1 MNRAMMYSGNK
12 KSSRRIFGTFFDVC
26 QNSSGETMEKRSV
39 NRDPNFPECL
49 NAGIGHL
56 LSSSGEKIK
65 VRFRYSQIRRYLQ
78 VAMEAEMA
86 TLVSAPQFVQRE
98 TSSSQQRRETLHMHK
113 SLGIAKFDN
122 ENCSLIAKCQIVE
135 VSDADKSTAAHS
147 SQNAQ
152 ELRLQMLTIPP
163 LLRPRASFTASDSG
177 TRIRL
182 APPKIQIA
190 AGSAR
195 CRPLTRHRARSQ
207 PHSLRLIRLCA
218 SRCESTRI
226 TTPVAFNPFL
236 PILRDPLLCILT
248 STARILPCRL
258 LRTLTPTY

>member
-163 LLRPRASFTASDSG
+163 LLRPSRLVHGFRFRHPHPASAPENPNCCRISSVPTSHASSG
-177 TRIRL
+177 SV
-182 APPKIQIA
+182 
-190 AGSAR
+190 SASLS
-195 CRPLTRHRARSQ
+195 PSN
-207 PHSLRLIRLCA
+207 PSLRLSL
-218 SRCESTRI
+218 RI
-226 TTPVAFNPFL
+226 N
-236 PILRDPLLCILT
+236 
-248 STARILPCRL
+248 
-258 LRTLTPTY
+258 